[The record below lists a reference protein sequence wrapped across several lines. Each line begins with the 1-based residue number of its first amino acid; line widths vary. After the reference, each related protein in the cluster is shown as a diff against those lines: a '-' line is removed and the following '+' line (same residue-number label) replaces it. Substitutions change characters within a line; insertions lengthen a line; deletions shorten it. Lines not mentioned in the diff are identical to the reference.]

1 MNDKTVMNDTTDKS
15 AVFTDTHTH
24 LADPL
29 LAVRAAEVIRQADGA
44 GVCRFIVP
52 SANRGDWKAVSD
64 LAADNIVPAFG
75 IHPWWAGGTSERQDL
90 DSLADYLAGHPQAW
104 VGEIGL
110 DYLRA
115 SDDAQRQRQRGLL
128 AAQLQLAGDYRR
140 PFILHNVRSTADL
153 LALLKQYR
161 NPCGGIVHAFSG
173 SLEEAAAFC
182 KLGLKIGI
190 GSLLL
195 NPQAKKVRRAAAEL
209 PLEHIVLETD
219 SPYMSEGG
227 TPADISR
234 IAEIVCGL
242 RGIGLPELSAATER
256 NVDGLLAF
264 SSAV

>member
-1 MNDKTVMNDTTDKS
+1 M
-15 AVFTDTHTH
+15 
-24 LADPL
+24 
-29 LAVRAAEVIRQADGA
+29 
-44 GVCRFIVP
+44 
-52 SANRGDWKAVSD
+52 
-64 LAADNIVPAFG
+64 
-75 IHPWWAGGTSERQDL
+75 
-90 DSLADYLAGHPQAW
+90 
-104 VGEIGL
+104 GEIGF

-153 LALLKQYR
+153 LVLLKQYR

-219 SPYMSEGG
+219 SPYMSEGS

>member
-1 MNDKTVMNDTTDKS
+1 MNDKTDMNDTTDKP

-29 LAVRAAEVIRQADGA
+29 LTERAAEVIRQADGA
-44 GVCRFIVP
+44 GVRRFIVP

-64 LAADNIVPAFG
+64 LAADNIIPAFG

-140 PFILHNVRSTADL
+140 PFVLHNVRSTADL
-153 LALLKQYR
+153 LVLLKQYR

-195 NPQAKKVRRAAAEL
+195 NPQAKKPAAPPPNCLWNTSYWKPTARICRKAARL
-209 PLEHIVLETD
+209 PI
-219 SPYMSEGG
+219 Y
-227 TPADISR
+227 PA
-234 IAEIVCGL
+234 
-242 RGIGLPELSAATER
+242 
-256 NVDGLLAF
+256 
-264 SSAV
+264 

>member
-1 MNDKTVMNDTTDKS
+1 MNDKTVMNDTTDKP

-29 LAVRAAEVIRQADGA
+29 LAERSAEVIRQADGA
-44 GVCRFIVP
+44 GVRRFIVP

-75 IHPWWAGGTSERQDL
+75 IHPWRAGGTSERQDL

-140 PFILHNVRSTADL
+140 PFVLHNVRASADL

-182 KLGLKIGI
+182 KLRLKIGI

-195 NPQAKKVRRAAAEL
+195 NPQAKKARRAAAEL

-234 IAEIVCGL
+234 IAEIVCCL

-264 SSAV
+264 

>member
-1 MNDKTVMNDTTDKS
+1 MNDTTDKP

-29 LAVRAAEVIRQADGA
+29 LAVRSAEVIQQADGA

-75 IHPWWAGGTSERQDL
+75 IHPWWAGGSAERQDL
-90 DSLADYLAGHPQAW
+90 DSLANYLAGHTQAW
-104 VGEIGL
+104 VGEIGF

-153 LALLKQYR
+153 LVLLKQYR

-195 NPQAKKVRRAAAEL
+195 NPRAKKARIAAQQL
-209 PLEHIVLETD
+209 PLDALLLETD
-219 SPYMSEGG
+219 SPFGQPENQN
-227 TPADISR
+227 TPANVLRVAQIV
-234 IAEIVCGL
+234 AEL
-242 RGIGLPELSAATER
+242 RGMALDELAGACEQNLAALLER
-256 NVDGLLAF
+256 
-264 SSAV
+264 